1 MTWHIKTRQ
10 PVSFTMKSSLNVLD
24 PHNKDLL
31 EHGSKGSN
39 ARRLV
44 VIDRNICNEYLSQVT
59 GYFEANGIT
68 CHIVAINATED
79 HKDLESLLTVL
90 REMEQFGI
98 LRRDEPLIA
107 IGGGVLLDIAG
118 MAAGL
123 YRRGIPYIKVPTTL
137 VGLIDA
143 GVGAKTGINFE
154 NRRNRLGSYYPPI
167 AVYLD
172 RTFLKTLPMI
182 ELSSGMGE
190 ILKMAVIKDLPLFNL
205 IERFGEDLLK
215 RKFTGPVA
223 DEVIHRAVQGMIEEL
238 EHNLWETDLKRLVDF
253 GHSFSPIIEMRSIN
267 EPDQEALTHGQA
279 VALDVIFSSIISN
292 HRGFLSHV
300 ELLRV
305 IRVARCLGLPTSHD
319 LFQNPLILLE
329 ALKDTM
335 KHRNGAQ
342 NLPIPKN
349 IGDPIFVNDLNF
361 EEIKDATEIMKDI
374 WI

>member
-1 MTWHIKTRQ
+1 M
-10 PVSFTMKSSLNVLD
+10 
-24 PHNKDLL
+24 
-31 EHGSKGSN
+31 
-39 ARRLV
+39 
-44 VIDRNICNEYLSQVT
+44 
-59 GYFEANGIT
+59 
-68 CHIVAINATED
+68 
-79 HKDLESLLTVL
+79 
-90 REMEQFGI
+90 
-98 LRRDEPLIA
+98 
-107 IGGGVLLDIAG
+107 
-118 MAAGL
+118 
-123 YRRGIPYIKVPTTL
+123 
-137 VGLIDA
+137 
-143 GVGAKTGINFE
+143 
-154 NRRNRLGSYYPPI
+154 
-167 AVYLD
+167 
-172 RTFLKTLPMI
+172 
-182 ELSSGMGE
+182 
-190 ILKMAVIKDLPLFNL
+190 
-205 IERFGEDLLK
+205 
-215 RKFTGPVA
+215 
-223 DEVIHRAVQGMIEEL
+223 IHRAVQGMIEEL